1 MKHLMILSTAFLS
14 LIALHATAENPDNKS
29 GATSA
34 NGGESRHEVIGQ
46 YKYQISVDY
55 INDADGLSAL
65 NNKIDE
71 ITAARNSNR
80 GFFKDLGK
88 SYESTITQKTINA
101 SSNLVEL
108 GVNLIVNQIQKNSK
122 NFESW
127 SKAKQ
132 KECSYTQTLSDKEQ
146 IEDFYYQPSTQG
158 ALDPRNLKFKG
169 FSCRN
174 YLEVNDSTAVAQKP
188 HSMSENNASS
198 VKSLQNNLG
207 GKNTEQG
214 HFRTGIGQDAFF
226 VACSLR
232 QDSLGIAHMVNHS
245 KFYLQVDSLIFYP
258 KYCNIPNINGRG
270 ADETF
275 TFDQFSNLEFQ
286 FKVTLTS
293 SWINEA
299 VMVYK
304 DQELGEFVISA
315 KITSDMLDKDGKFFY
330 DGKSAKT
337 LQAVTINGDSF
348 IVPRSYIGT
357 SDASIWGTG
366 QYKLNFEIS
375 ESCQLNS
382 KHYLKN
388 TPIDKVGNAEAVSFA
403 NLPGYKSWQKEVWQ
417 TEWHRMNTRQNNTS
431 FFKNVWT
438 AIKTAYLG
446 DNWVKEL
453 VSPAATVIYLEE
465 TKQLNKLFNLDA
477 TAGATTGTNSAAIGN
492 ATSVAASAA
501 QGEMPT
507 MPQ

>member
-1 MKHLMILSTAFLS
+1 
-14 LIALHATAENPDNKS
+14 
-29 GATSA
+29 
-34 NGGESRHEVIGQ
+34 
-46 YKYQISVDY
+46 
-55 INDADGLSAL
+55 
-65 NNKIDE
+65 
-71 ITAARNSNR
+71 
-80 GFFKDLGK
+80 
-88 SYESTITQKTINA
+88 
-101 SSNLVEL
+101 
-108 GVNLIVNQIQKNSK
+108 
-122 NFESW
+122 
-127 SKAKQ
+127 
-132 KECSYTQTLSDKEQ
+132 
-146 IEDFYYQPSTQG
+146 
-158 ALDPRNLKFKG
+158 
-169 FSCRN
+169 
-174 YLEVNDSTAVAQKP
+174 
-188 HSMSENNASS
+188 MSENNASS
-198 VKSLQNNLG
+198 VKSSQNNLG

-245 KFYLQVDSLIFYP
+245 KFYLQVDSLVFYP

>member
-1 MKHLMILSTAFLS
+1 MKHLAILGTLFLS
-14 LIALHATAENPDNKS
+14 LIALNATAADTDSKP
-29 GATSA
+29 SA
-34 NGGESRHEVIGQ
+34 SSAKADSCRQGVMSQ
-46 YKYQISVDY
+46 YKYQIAVDY
-55 INDADGLSAL
+55 MNDADGLSAL

-80 GFFKDLGK
+80 GVWKDIADSYK
-88 SYESTITQKTINA
+88 STATQKTVNA
-101 SSNLVEL
+101 TSNLVEL
-108 GVNLIVNQIQKNSK
+108 GVNLIVNQLQKNSK

-132 KECSYTQTLSDKEQ
+132 KECVYTQTLSDKEQ
-146 IEDFYYQPSTQG
+146 IEDFYYKPSTQG

-174 YLEVNDSTAVAQKP
+174 YLEVSDSNAVAQKLSAKP
-188 HSMSENNASS
+188 SNNTTPDKAMAGN
-198 VKSLQNNLG
+198 KG
-207 GKNTEQG
+207 GKKDDKN
-214 HFRTGIGQDAFF
+214 HYRTAVGQDAFI

-232 QDSLGIAHMVNHS
+232 EDSLGIAHMVNHS

-275 TFDQFSNLEFQ
+275 SFDEFSNLEFQ

-304 DQELGEFVISA
+304 DQALGEFIITA
-315 KITSDMLDKDGKFFY
+315 KITSDMLDKDGRFYY
-330 DGKSAKT
+330 DGKYDKT
-337 LQAVTINGDSF
+337 IQAVTINGDSF

-357 SDASIWGTG
+357 SEASIWGTG

-388 TPIDKVGNAEAVSFA
+388 VPIDKVGNAEAVSFA

-417 TEWHRMNTRQNNTS
+417 TEWHRMNTRPNNSS

-453 VSPAATVIYLEE
+453 VSPAATVIYLQE
-465 TKQLNKLFNLDA
+465 TKVLNKLFDLDA
-477 TAGATTGTNSAAIGN
+477 TVTTAAATGTSSTTVGAANTGGATPSPMPNS
-492 ATSVAASAA
+492 
-501 QGEMPT
+501 
-507 MPQ
+507 PQ